1 MKEVNEKRE
10 NRPWKILELILF
22 LVSLVLF
29 VVVLVN
35 KPTAV
40 ESGSLDTFLYWIYV
54 LLLFAI
60 CVTLLFPLVAAFKNK
75 KKLLRLVLLIVAAV
89 VIIGGAWLL
98 APGKPIDTIAVTKAS
113 DFKMAD
119 AVLFVTYLMVAAAVC
134 SLIWSAIRKA
144 VKK

>member
-1 MKEVNEKRE
+1 MKEANEKRE

-35 KPTAV
+35 KPTGV

-54 LLLFAI
+54 LVLFAI
-60 CVTLLFPLVAAFKNK
+60 CVTLLFPLIAAFKDK
-75 KKLLRLVLLIVAAV
+75 KKLLRLVLLIVAVV
-89 VIIGGAWLL
+89 VIVGGAWLI
-98 APGKPIDTIAVTKAS
+98 APGKAIETNQVTTPG
-113 DFKMAD
+113 DFKLAD
-119 AVLFVTYLMVAAAVC
+119 TVLFVSYLMVAAAIVA
-134 SLIWSAIRKA
+134 LIWSAIRNA